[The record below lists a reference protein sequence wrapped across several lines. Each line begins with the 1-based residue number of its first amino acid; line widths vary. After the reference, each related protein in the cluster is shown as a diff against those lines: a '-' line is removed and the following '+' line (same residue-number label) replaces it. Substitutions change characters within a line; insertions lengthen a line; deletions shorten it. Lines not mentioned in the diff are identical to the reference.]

1 MFEDR
6 ETIREKDRNLSEYST
21 LIERVLEEIRKVI
34 VGQDEI
40 IQKLLTCLLSSGHIL
55 IEGVPGLAKTMI
67 AKTIAS
73 VIDCDFS
80 RIQFT
85 PDLLPADILGTMVYN
100 QKTSEFYVKKGPIFS
115 AIVLADEINR
125 APAKTQSAL
134 LEAMQEKQVTI
145 GENSFPLDEIFMVIA
160 TQNPIEQHG
169 TYPLPE
175 AQIDRF
181 MMKLK
186 INYPT
191 KKEELEIL
199 SLHGSGENINAN
211 KVLDKDKLLEIRKV
225 VHSIYMDKKIEEYI
239 VNLVLASRD
248 PISFNIPEISD
259 MISYG
264 ASPRASIYLKV
275 ASKSYALINGRDYVI
290 PDDVQE
296 ISYDI
301 LRHRIILSYEA
312 QAEEID
318 TDKIIEMILSKVDT
332 P

>member
-1 MFEDR
+1 M
-6 ETIREKDRNLSEYST
+6 
-21 LIERVLEEIRKVI
+21 
-34 VGQDEI
+34 
-40 IQKLLTCLLSSGHIL
+40 QKLLTCLLSSGHIL
-55 IEGVPGLAKTMI
+55 IEGVPGLAKTLI

-100 QKTSEFYVKKGPIFS
+100 QKTGEFYVKKGPIFS

-199 SLHGSGENINAN
+199 SLHGSGENINAS
-211 KVLDKDKLLEIRKV
+211 KILDKDKLLEIRKA

-275 ASKSYALINGRDYVI
+275 ASKSYALINGRNYVI

>member
-1 MFEDR
+1 
-6 ETIREKDRNLSEYST
+6 
-21 LIERVLEEIRKVI
+21 
-34 VGQDEI
+34 
-40 IQKLLTCLLSSGHIL
+40 
-55 IEGVPGLAKTMI
+55 
-67 AKTIAS
+67 
-73 VIDCDFS
+73 
-80 RIQFT
+80 
-85 PDLLPADILGTMVYN
+85 
-100 QKTSEFYVKKGPIFS
+100 VKKGPIFS

>member
-1 MFEDR
+1 MFENK
-6 ETIREKDRNLSEYST
+6 ETVKDYDNRLTEYKS
-21 LIERVLEEIRKVI
+21 LIEKLQNEIKKVI

-40 IQKLLTCLLSSGHIL
+40 IQKLLTGLLSSGHIL
-55 IEGVPGLAKTMI
+55 IEGVPGLAKTLI
-67 AKTIAS
+67 VKTIANI
-73 VIDCDFS
+73 IDCDFS

-85 PDLLPADILGTMVYN
+85 PDLLPADILGTMIYN

-115 AIVLADEINR
+115 SIILADEINR

-145 GENSFPLDEIFMVIA
+145 GDTSFPLDDIFMVIA

-175 AQIDRF
+175 AQVDRF
-181 MMKLK
+181 MMKLR
-186 INYPT
+186 IGYPT
-191 KKEELEIL
+191 KEEELEIL
-199 SLHGSGENINAN
+199 SLHASGKDISVDKILN
-211 KVLDKDKLLEIRKV
+211 KNKLLEIRNAI
-225 VHSIYMDKKIEEYI
+225 HNIYMDKKIEEYI

-248 PISFNIPEISD
+248 PKLFNIPEISD

-264 ASPRASIYLKV
+264 ASPRASIYLKI

-318 TDKIIEMILSKVDT
+318 TDRIIETIIGKVDT